1 MTDLTFW
8 IFHCKQG
15 PSPVGPLDSPVGPLS
30 IFGSFMPVC
39 RCQSCPHTC
48 DVCTSLSVF
57 ICISKFFLTPAPL
70 TSEIS
75 LYILF
80 HVGKKI
86 YFLKVAT
93 LTSADIDGKQ
103 PHQRSLS
110 TAEAWNV
117 GCTALHLIPYYSSDG
132 AAAGRLKKG
141 VCAMAAPFPCV
152 CVVRVCA
159 YIFCPFVAHPQCSL
173 RSCIQ
178 IIITM

>member
-1 MTDLTFW
+1 
-8 IFHCKQG
+8 
-15 PSPVGPLDSPVGPLS
+15 
-30 IFGSFMPVC
+30 MPVC

-80 HVGKKI
+80 HVEKKI

-93 LTSADIDGKQ
+93 LTSADIDGKL

-132 AAAGRLKKG
+132 AAAGRLKKE

-152 CVVRVCA
+152 CVSGACVC
-159 YIFCPFVAHPQCSL
+159 IHFLPICCTPSMLPQILHPNHNYNVI
-173 RSCIQ
+173 SCIRQ
-178 IIITM
+178 CPCCCFTLSFSPLL